1 MCGIAGIAGTPGPP
15 PLEALIR
22 MIRQLHHRGPDDTGI
37 YRDSHAGLAC
47 ARLAIVDLVGGN
59 QPIPNEDQ
67 TVWVICNGEIYNS
80 SDLSQFLISRG
91 HVLRSRSDVEVI
103 VHLYEEYG
111 DRLFEHLNG
120 EFAVAIW
127 DVRRI
132 RLLLGRD
139 RLGIRPIFFTIC
151 NGAILFSSEVKAL
164 AAYSAMTPSIDL
176 QGLDQFLTFWTT
188 VGKRSIFSGVSHVP
202 PGHRLSFERGHVTIE
217 RYWQLPVTSQS
228 EILEDCAEE
237 LFTRLMESVRTRLR
251 AEVPTGVYVSGG
263 IDSAAIA
270 YFAQQ
275 FSAEPI
281 KTFSLSFDDE
291 KFDESIFQREVTQA
305 LGTDHT
311 ELHVS
316 ARSIGDAL
324 PDVIWHTEMPMVRTA
339 AAALY
344 LLSRAVRDAGVKAVL
359 SGEGADE
366 IFLGYD
372 LYKAVVFNK
381 LAAAGES
388 LPNDATL
395 LRHVLSADPY
405 MMNEK
410 DDASLSGLL
419 ATVSAVQRQTDSFYG
434 VHRFRWD
441 RVASIKQYLSQDV
454 RNELAGYDALADL
467 RSLLPLEFSS
477 MDALH
482 RAQYLDIQ
490 TLLIGYSLSSQGDRV
505 SMAHSVESRVPFL
518 DHTLVEFA
526 ARIPAGN
533 KLVKFVD
540 KAPLREALRSRLPT
554 GIVTRQ
560 KRAYGAPNWAAL
572 FHPREQ
578 PYVADLTSS
587 SQIAGAGLFDSKKV
601 RELVK
606 LCRNDPT
613 GSRGDVLALISIL
626 TTQML
631 FSSFRNVDWHAHCS
645 ARYRLVDYSVSR

>member
-1 MCGIAGIAGTPGPP
+1 MCGIAGIAGTSGPP
-15 PLEALIR
+15 PLEALVR
-22 MIRQLHHRGPDDTGI
+22 MIGQLHHRGPDDAGI

-47 ARLAIVDLVGGN
+47 ARLAIVDLAGGN
-59 QPIPNEDQ
+59 QPISNEDR

-80 SDLSQFLISRG
+80 PDLSQFLVSRG
-91 HVLRSRSDVEVI
+91 HLLRSRSDVEVI

-127 DVRRI
+127 DVRRT
-132 RLLLGRD
+132 RLLLARD
-139 RLGIRPIFFTIC
+139 RLGIRPIFFTIR
-151 NGAILFSSEVKAL
+151 NGAILFSSEVKAI
-164 AAYSAMTPSIDL
+164 AAYSAMSPAIDI

-188 VGKRSIFSGVSHVP
+188 VGERSIFSGISHVP
-202 PGHRLSFERGHVTIE
+202 PGHRLSFERSRVTVE
-217 RYWQLPVTSQS
+217 KYWQLSVTAPS
-228 EILEDCAEE
+228 EITEDCAEE
-237 LFTRLMESVRTRLR
+237 LFHRLMESVRIRLR

-281 KTFSLSFDDE
+281 RTFSLSFDDE
-291 KFDESIFQREVTQA
+291 KFDESIFQREVTEA

-311 ELHVS
+311 ELQVS

-344 LLSRAVRDAGVKAVL
+344 LLSRAVRDAGVKAIL

-366 IFLGYD
+366 ILLGYD
-372 LYKAVVFNK
+372 LYKTVVLNK

-388 LPNDATL
+388 LPDDVTL
-395 LRHVLSADPY
+395 LRRVLSADPC
-405 MMNEK
+405 MMTGK
-410 DDASLSGLL
+410 DDASLKGLL
-419 ATVSAVQRQTDSFYG
+419 ATVNAVQRQTDSFYG

-441 RVASIKQYLSQDV
+441 RVASIKQYLSDDM
-454 RNELAGYDALADL
+454 RSELAGHDALADL
-467 RSLLPLEFSS
+467 RSLLPLDFSN

-482 RAQYLDIQ
+482 RAQYLDIE

-526 ARIPAGN
+526 ARIPASS

-540 KAPLREALRSRLPT
+540 KAPLRQAFTSRLPV

-572 FHPREQ
+572 FYPSEQ
-578 PYVADLTSS
+578 QYVADLTSS
-587 SQIAGAGLFDSKKV
+587 SQIAAAGLFDSKKV
-601 RELVK
+601 SELVK
-606 LCRNDPT
+606 VCRDDPA
-613 GSRGDVLALISIL
+613 GCRGDVFALISIL

-631 FSSFRNVDWHAHCS
+631 FSRFRSADWHACGL
-645 ARYRLVDYSVSR
+645 ARYRLVDTSVPR